1 MEQNAGNPPPR
12 WSRCSA
18 RAEHRGPGRALA
30 NPEGKRGLQGQFQ
43 AGVGKPMIQSEIL
56 QTHTAWLLLSTPA
69 TAACSAL
76 LVLDTESSPTPRAHS
91 QHRMT
96 GQNCTSLC
104 SRPQHILSSCS
115 VVSVPTL
122 CLCSSPAWVSCH
134 LPGTP
139 GPHPYP

>member
-1 MEQNAGNPPPR
+1 MEQNAGNPRLR

-56 QTHTAWLLLSTPA
+56 QTHTAWLLLSTPV

-91 QHRMT
+91 QVRT
-96 GQNCTSLC
+96 AQACALGLSTFCPLAQSCQFPPSVSAPLLLGSAVTSRGL
-104 SRPQHILSSCS
+104 QVLTHIRS
-115 VVSVPTL
+115 
-122 CLCSSPAWVSCH
+122 
-134 LPGTP
+134 
-139 GPHPYP
+139 